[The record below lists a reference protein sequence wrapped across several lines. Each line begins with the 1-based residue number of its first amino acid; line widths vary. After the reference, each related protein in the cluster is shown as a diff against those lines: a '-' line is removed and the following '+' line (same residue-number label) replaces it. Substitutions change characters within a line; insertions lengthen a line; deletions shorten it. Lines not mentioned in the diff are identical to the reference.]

1 MGDRKGIGMWIAVED
16 QPVLTSLFPG
26 WCRRRIIGPA
36 VATFAA
42 LWFAHAG
49 PSIAA
54 DAQKPA
60 QRPPA
65 VLVQPAEL
73 QSIDR
78 QQEFIGRVQAMEKVE
93 LRARVEGFLGPRAF
107 NDGDNVKQGQVLFT
121 IDRAPFEATLVQKQ
135 AQLAG
140 AKANLEFA
148 KQQLQRARELSKE
161 NSSAISQAKIDE
173 RVSEEGKAQ
182 AAVMDAEAAVTQ
194 ATIDLSYT
202 EIRSPIDGRAGRAVV
217 SPGNLVSPATGVLTT
232 VVAEN
237 PVQILFPVTQRDL
250 LEHRKS
256 RSPGEKLTVQVKLA
270 DGSVY
275 DEVGIIDFLD
285 VQVNPNTD
293 GQTVRALLPNK
304 DMTLTDGQTVRV
316 IIQVQASAETV
327 TVPMAAI
334 AIDQLGPYVFVVNDK
349 NIVEQRRI
357 KLGQQKGAIVAVPE
371 GLAAN
376 ELVIVQGL
384 QKIRAGMEVAV
395 QMATSPA
402 PQNSAGKP

>member
-1 MGDRKGIGMWIAVED
+1 MLIAKGA
-16 QPVLTSLFPG
+16 QPVLSCLCSG
-26 WCRRRIIGPA
+26 WCRGR
-36 VATFAA
+36 TFGLAFVTMAA
-42 LWFAHAG
+42 LWILHPG
-49 PSIAA
+49 PSTAA
-54 DAQKPA
+54 DAPKPA
-60 QRPPA
+60 LGPPA

-93 LRARVEGFLGPRAF
+93 VRARVEGFLGPRAF
-107 NDGDNVKQGQVLFT
+107 KDGDNVTQGQVLFT
-121 IDRAPFEATLVQKQ
+121 IDRAPFEATLAQRQ

-148 KQQLQRARELSKE
+148 KQQLQRARELAKE

-173 RVSEEGKAQ
+173 RVAEEGKAQ

-194 ATIDLSYT
+194 ANIDLSYT
-202 EIRSPIDGRAGRAVV
+202 EIRSPIDGRAGRAAV
-217 SPGNLVSPATGVLTT
+217 SPGNLISPATGVLTT

-250 LEHRKS
+250 LQHRKS
-256 RSPGEKLTVQVKLA
+256 RGSDAKLSVQVKLA
-270 DGSVY
+270 DGSIY
-275 DEVGIIDFLD
+275 DEVGSIDFLD
-285 VQVNPNTD
+285 VQVNPSTD

-304 DMTLTDGQTVRV
+304 NRALTDGQTVRV
-316 IIQVQASAETV
+316 VIQEQAPTKAV
-327 TVPMAAI
+327 TVPKAAI
-334 AIDQLGPYVFVVNDK
+334 AIDQSGPYVFLVNDK
-349 NIVEQRRI
+349 NVVEQRRI
-357 KLGQQKGAIVAVPE
+357 KLGQQKGSVVAISE

-384 QKIRAGMEVAV
+384 QKIRPGMEVAV

-402 PQNSAGKP
+402 GQNGAGKP

>member
-1 MGDRKGIGMWIAVED
+1 MWIAVDD
-16 QPVLTSLFPG
+16 QPVWTSLNSA

-42 LWFAHAG
+42 LWFVHPG

-54 DAQKPA
+54 DAQRPA
-60 QRPPA
+60 QAPPA

-256 RSPGEKLTVQVKLA
+256 RRPGEKLTVQVKLA

-316 IIQVQASAETV
+316 IIQVQASAESV

-349 NIVEQRRI
+349 KVVEQRRI

-384 QKIRAGMEVAV
+384 QKVRPGMEVAV

-402 PQNSAGKP
+402 PQDSAGKP